1 MTNKST
7 VSLQSLCHAIQTMGE
22 KLTHLYLAHNK
33 LAGVP
38 QIVTALSV
46 RLHARIQSSDSIIRP
61 SQHMTLHSC
70 ILFLLLQTYCPNLIL
85 LDLSNVSTI
94 AASHGFLHIE
104 KLQQGCQKLKVLR
117 ITNSHITLSPATLQE
132 QVTYLFLPFTSGNH
146 FLFHLNCVRWT
157 HRAFRIWKNYQS
169 HRWLMSRD

>member
-46 RLHARIQSSDSIIRP
+46 TEKIALLCFDFSLSRSFHFARLDILSEFNVAGLIQRKYNSRVSWISAHRKASAR
-61 SQHMTLHSC
+61 
-70 ILFLLLQTYCPNLIL
+70 
-85 LDLSNVSTI
+85 
-94 AASHGFLHIE
+94 
-104 KLQQGCQKLKVLR
+104 
-117 ITNSHITLSPATLQE
+117 
-132 QVTYLFLPFTSGNH
+132 LPE
-146 FLFHLNCVRWT
+146 
-157 HRAFRIWKNYQS
+157 A
-169 HRWLMSRD
+169 

>member
-46 RLHARIQSSDSIIRP
+46 GFHFFLLSHSVQLTIFFNSLPDILSKSDS
-61 SQHMTLHSC
+61 
-70 ILFLLLQTYCPNLIL
+70 
-85 LDLSNVSTI
+85 
-94 AASHGFLHIE
+94 
-104 KLQQGCQKLKVLR
+104 
-117 ITNSHITLSPATLQE
+117 
-132 QVTYLFLPFTSGNH
+132 SGPIQ
-146 FLFHLNCVRWT
+146 R
-157 HRAFRIWKNYQS
+157 
-169 HRWLMSRD
+169 